1 MERIFLEE
9 LKMYFADH
17 PLGEKVANLPV
28 RANKKFTEE
37 VESGDIRLFADV
49 FPPRS
54 GLFYKKHPSGMWIV
68 IPLSDRSFTVPAS
81 NEEALVGDNV
91 YQFWNEILLPDSTAR
106 RSYFETHLSNK
117 ELSAIGAVLCHL
129 RVGYPIPE
137 NLPIAF
143 GEPITRPDDPRL
155 EYFKVFH
162 LKLSDFPAAKQER
175 PPCRRPSKP
184 TRRTGNHRPGKF
196 RPGIRILIPRSV
208 IGSLPQRLAAA
219 GGKNES
225 PSFMLCCKEAPKKKS
240 DFCEEYMECHLAM
253 PFCSLMPGCNPG
265 VLAFRY
271 DGALPAEWIVD
282 GPAPVTV
289 HDRKTRK
296 QIGSGRIDVAK
307 REIIIDDFSGLKT
320 LTAPIKSAA
329 ELVIVIMAKGAQK

>member
-1 MERIFLEE
+1 MKRIFLEE

-17 PLGEKVANLPV
+17 PLGEKVAILPV
-28 RANKKFTEE
+28 RADKKFTEE

-54 GLFYKKHPSGMWIV
+54 GLFYKKHPSGLWIV

-106 RSYFETHLSNK
+106 RSYFETHLSN
-117 ELSAIGAVLCHL
+117 EVLSAIGAVLCHL
-129 RVGYPIPE
+129 RAGYPIPK

-143 GEPITRPDDPRL
+143 GEPLTRPDDPRL
-155 EYFKVFH
+155 EYFKVFR
-162 LKLSDFPAAKQER
+162 LKLSDFLVAKQADENTH
-175 PPCRRPSKP
+175 PARR
-184 TRRTGNHRPGKF
+184 
-196 RPGIRILIPRSV
+196 GIIIIPWPIIR
-208 IGSLPQRLAAA
+208 SLPQLQAAA
-219 GGKNES
+219 GGENES
-225 PSFMLCCKEAPKKKS
+225 PSFMLYSKEAPKKKCDYS
-240 DFCEEYMECHLAM
+240 EEYMECHLAM
-253 PFCSLMPGCNPG
+253 PFCSLMPNCNPG
-265 VLAFRY
+265 VLTFRY
-271 DGALPAEWIVD
+271 DGALPTEWLVD
-282 GPAPVTV
+282 GTAPVTV

-296 QIGSGRIDVAK
+296 QIGSGHIDVAK
-307 REIIIDDFSGLKT
+307 REIFIDDFSGLET